1 MSRRSEPT
9 VIRQPARSNRVLA
22 PVAAFVIGAVVA
34 GGVVFAA
41 TRPDATEQA
50 VNRIRAE
57 DAVRDKAQI
66 KELTELARTTRDKL
80 VPVLEGLER
89 VMPVEGDAA
98 FPAAVPSAAAPSA
111 AASASAEGGK
121 PEKATGAD
129 IANWRQATAAAVQSF
144 ADPPSGETYTN
155 LARSGLASGVRQLAT
170 TVDSYVAAQALTGPA
185 RTNMLAL
192 AARQR
197 MDAIFTWSVGA
208 TALDAVSVD
217 AGSGHQHVY
226 LPAAPG
232 SGALTADD
240 SEEGH

>member
-1 MSRRSEPT
+1 M
-9 VIRQPARSNRVLA
+9 LA
-22 PVAAFVIGAVVA
+22 LVAAFVLGAVVA

-41 TRPDATEQA
+41 TRPDSTEQA

-66 KELTELARTTRDKL
+66 KELTALARTTRDKL

-89 VMPVEGDAA
+89 VMPVEDG
-98 FPAAVPSAAAPSA
+98 SAPA
-111 AASASAEGGK
+111 AASTTASPEGGK

-155 LARSGLASGVRQLAT
+155 LARSGLASAVRQLAT
-170 TVDSYVAAQALTGPA
+170 TVDSFAAAQALTGPA

-197 MDAIFTWSVGA
+197 MDAVFTWSVGA

-240 SEEGH
+240 EEEGH

>member
-1 MSRRSEPT
+1 MSPRSEPT
-9 VIRQPARSNRVLA
+9 VIRQPAKGHRVLA
-22 PVAAFVIGAVVA
+22 PVVAFVLGSVVA

-41 TRPDATEQA
+41 TRPDSTEQA

-57 DAVRDKAQI
+57 EAVRDKAQI

-89 VMPVEGDAA
+89 VMPVEDDAA
-98 FPAAVPSAAAPSA
+98 PAAAPSA
-111 AASASAEGGK
+111 AASGPAEGGK

-129 IANWRQATAAAVQSF
+129 IANWRQATAAAVQLF

-155 LARSGLASGVRQLAT
+155 LARSGLASSVRQLAT
-170 TVDSYVAAQALTGPA
+170 TVDSYAAAQALTGPA

-197 MDAIFTWSVGA
+197 MDAVFTWSVGA

-217 AGSGHQHVY
+217 AGIGHQHVY

-240 SEEGH
+240 EEEGHQDEH

>member
-98 FPAAVPSAAAPSA
+98 FPAAVPSAAP
-111 AASASAEGGK
+111 SASAEVGK

>member
-9 VIRQPARSNRVLA
+9 VTRQPARSNRVLA
-22 PVAAFVIGAVVA
+22 PVAAFVLGAVVA

-41 TRPDATEQA
+41 TRPDSTEQA

-57 DAVRDKAQI
+57 EAVRDKAQI
-66 KELTELARTTRDKL
+66 KELTQLARTTRDKL

-89 VMPVEGDAA
+89 VMPVEDG
-98 FPAAVPSAAAPSA
+98 AAP
-111 AASASAEGGK
+111 ASASPEGGK

-170 TVDSYVAAQALTGPA
+170 TVDSFAAAQALSGPA

-240 SEEGH
+240 EEEGH

>member
-1 MSRRSEPT
+1 MSPRSEPT
-9 VIRQPARSNRVLA
+9 VIRQPAKGHRVLA
-22 PVAAFVIGAVVA
+22 PVVAFVLGSVVA

-41 TRPDATEQA
+41 TRPDSTEQA

-57 DAVRDKAQI
+57 EAVRDKAQI

-89 VMPVEGDAA
+89 VMPVDDGEAA
-98 FPAAVPSAAAPSA
+98 STSAS
-111 AASASAEGGK
+111 ASASAEGGK

-129 IANWRQATAAAVQSF
+129 IANWRHATAAAVQSF
-144 ADPPSGETYTN
+144 ANPPSGETYTN

-170 TVDSYVAAQALTGPA
+170 TVDSYAAAQALTGPA

-208 TALDAVSVD
+208 TALDAVSID
-217 AGSGHQHVY
+217 AGNGHQHVY

-240 SEEGH
+240 EEEGHHDH

>member
-9 VIRQPARSNRVLA
+9 VTRQPARSHRVLA
-22 PVAAFVIGAVVA
+22 LVAAFVLGAVVA

-41 TRPDATEQA
+41 TRPDSTEQA

-66 KELTELARTTRDKL
+66 KELTALARTTRDKL

-89 VMPVEGDAA
+89 VMPVEDG
-98 FPAAVPSAAAPSA
+98 SAPA
-111 AASASAEGGK
+111 AASTTASPEGGK

-155 LARSGLASGVRQLAT
+155 LARSGLASAVRQLAT
-170 TVDSYVAAQALTGPA
+170 TVDSFAAAQALTGPA

-197 MDAIFTWSVGA
+197 MDAVFTWSVGA

-240 SEEGH
+240 EEEGH